1 MLHPEAD
8 WVLRKLY
15 GLRVRVLRR
24 RVVHN
29 VCDAPPE
36 WPKALL
42 LYKTEPLF
50 NPRLVK
56 RYVHTN
62 NWEIVEMCKI
72 LHHAGFQVDVVDR
85 SEREWLPEDE
95 YSLLVGSAGGR
106 AGWRYPQ
113 YASETRS
120 ALRVF
125 YATNSEAERAK
136 AQVLARYEA
145 FEARTGIHA
154 SPMRVPDNVDIEASM
169 SLTDAIVCLDAN
181 GYSSASYERFAL
193 PTYKVVP
200 STSPAVRFDP
210 AWSTSRSSR
219 SFLCFSG
226 NGFIAKGVDMVVE
239 AFARMPDL
247 TVYIAGP
254 GGDAAFW
261 KAYGR
266 VIESSPNISYEGFVD
281 IGERRFKELCGQC
294 SFVILP
300 SAAEGACTSVATAM
314 RAALVP
320 ITTYETG
327 MDDGRAGFLLP
338 SHHDEL
344 IEAIAETAL
353 RASNMDDDGYWN
365 KVSMTR
371 QTSAIFSQEALVL
384 RLAKRSLTCWPIIRM
399 VRKNK

>member
-1 MLHPEAD
+1 M
-8 WVLRKLY
+8 
-15 GLRVRVLRR
+15 LRR
-24 RVVHN
+24 RVVYN
-29 VCDAPPE
+29 VYDAPRG

-42 LYKTEPLF
+42 YYKTEPLF
-50 NPRLVK
+50 NPLLVK

-62 NWEIVEMCKI
+62 NWEIVEMCRI

-85 SEREWLPEDE
+85 SEKEWLPEDE
-95 YSLLVGSAGGR
+95 YSLLIGSAGGR
-106 AGWRYPQ
+106 AGWRYPH
-113 YASETRS
+113 YASEMPS

-145 FEARTGIHA
+145 FEARTGVGA

-169 SLTDAIVCLDAN
+169 SLTDAIICLDAN

-210 AWSTSRSSR
+210 AWRTSRRSR

-226 NGFIAKGVDMVVE
+226 SGFIAKGVDMVVE

-261 KAYGR
+261 EAYGGI
-266 VIESSPNISYEGFVD
+266 IESSPNILYEGFLDV
-281 IGERRFKELCGQC
+281 GGRRFKELCGQC

-300 SAAEGACTSVATAM
+300 SSSEAACTSVATAM

-327 MDDGRAGFLLP
+327 VDDGRAGFLLP
-338 SHHDEL
+338 SQDKDL
-344 IEAIAETAL
+344 IGVIAETAS
-353 RASNMDDDGYWN
+353 RASKMDSDSYWS
-365 KVSMTR
+365 KVNITR
-371 QTSAIFSQEALVL
+371 QRSAIFSQGGFSGKFSQALFDVL
-384 RLAKRSLTCWPIIRM
+384 AIQRDGEH
-399 VRKNK
+399 